1 MQLDQELQNVK
12 SVAIAGHIRPDGDC
26 VGSCLATY
34 NYIRTYYPTVDVR
47 VFLEPIPTIFYF
59 LQGADCICDATS
71 CDDVFELC
79 IVLDCGD
86 ANRLGDAIKTRLE
99 QENYIVRLYNSGT

>member
-34 NYIRTYYPTVDVR
+34 NYIRTHYPTVDVR

-59 LQGADCICDATS
+59 VMRLPVMMFLNC
-71 CDDVFELC
+71 
-79 IVLDCGD
+79 VLF
-86 ANRLGDAIKTRLE
+86 
-99 QENYIVRLYNSGT
+99 

>member
-34 NYIRTYYPTVDVR
+34 NYIRTHYPTVDVR
-47 VFLEPIPTIFYF
+47 VFGTDSDHF
-59 LQGADCICDATS
+59 LFFTGADCICDATS

-86 ANRLGDAIKTRLE
+86 ANRLGDAIKFSIQQKRQFALT
-99 QENYIVRLYNSGT
+99 IM

>member
-1 MQLDQELQNVK
+1 M
-12 SVAIAGHIRPDGDC
+12 
-26 VGSCLATY
+26 
-34 NYIRTYYPTVDVR
+34 R

-86 ANRLGDAIKTRLE
+86 ANRLGDATKFFHTAEKTICIDHHVSN
-99 QENYIVRLYNSGT
+99 QELLRMHLLQVNLFMIRWIRIR

>member
-47 VFLEPIPTIFYF
+47 VFLEPIPTIFHF
-59 LQGADCICDATS
+59 LQGQ
-71 CDDVFELC
+71 
-79 IVLDCGD
+79 IVSVMRPPVMMCLNC
-86 ANRLGDAIKTRLE
+86 ALF
-99 QENYIVRLYNSGT
+99 